1 MIEFLNL
8 KPKTFGLDISDF
20 SLRIAEL
27 SKRGRFLS
35 LTSWGQSEIK
45 PGLVQNGEIKDEEQ
59 VASVIKESLK
69 HVQGGKIKARNVVA
83 SLPEDKSFLQVIQM
97 PKMAEE
103 DLRSAIQ
110 FEAENYIPL
119 PLDEVYL
126 DFQVIPPL
134 FNHLDHFD
142 VLLVASPKNIVDS
155 YSSCLKKAG
164 LAPYILEA
172 ESQSIARSLVKKGIS
187 PAPVLLVDFGKSA
200 STLVVYSGRSVRF
213 TSTIPVSS
221 QQLTE
226 AIARNLEVDL
236 IEAEKLKT
244 AQISKRSKSKKEKAL
259 GEKSLKNRKVF
270 EAMAP
275 IISDLIGE
283 IRKHINYYQT
293 HRGHEHLSSSNKKVE
308 KIILCGRGANLEG
321 LSDSL
326 SFNLNIPVELGNPW
340 INILPEPLKELPG
353 LSFKDSLGYSATLG
367 LALGGLLPN
376 SNL

>member
-8 KPKTFGLDISDF
+8 KPKTFGLDVSDF
-20 SLRIAEL
+20 SLRIVEL
-27 SKRGRFLS
+27 SKRGRSLS

-59 VASVIKESLK
+59 MALVIKESLK
-69 HVQGGKIKARNVVA
+69 RVQGRKIRVRNVIA

-119 PLDEVYL
+119 HLDEVYL
-126 DFQVIPPL
+126 DFQIIPPL
-134 FNHLDHFD
+134 FNHLDHLD

-155 YSSCLKKAG
+155 YNSCLKKAG
-164 LAPYILEA
+164 LVPYVLEV
-172 ESQSIARSLVKKGIS
+172 ESQSIARSLIKRGIS
-187 PAPVLLVDFGKSA
+187 PAPMLLVDFGKSA
-200 STLVVYSGRSVRF
+200 TTLVIYSGRSVRF

-226 AIARNLEVDL
+226 AIAKDL
-236 IEAEKLKT
+236 GVGLAEAEKLKIDQ
-244 AQISKRSKSKKEKAL
+244 ASKRSKSKKEKVL
-259 GEKSLKNRKVF
+259 GEKDLKNKKIF

-275 IISDLIGE
+275 VISDLIGE

-293 HRGHEHLSSSNKKVE
+293 HRGHEHLSASNKKVE

-321 LSDSL
+321 LADSL

-340 INILPEPLKELPG
+340 VNVLPEPLKELPQ
-353 LSFKDSLGYSATLG
+353 LPFKDSLGYSAALG
-367 LALGGLLPN
+367 LALGGLLSN